1 MQTIKMPGKFAKFLK
16 NAPLK
21 LTIGLSVLLLLALFA
36 IIIPILY
43 PGDPVIS
50 YQVPMKLRPSAE

>member
-50 YQVPMKLRPSAE
+50 YQVP